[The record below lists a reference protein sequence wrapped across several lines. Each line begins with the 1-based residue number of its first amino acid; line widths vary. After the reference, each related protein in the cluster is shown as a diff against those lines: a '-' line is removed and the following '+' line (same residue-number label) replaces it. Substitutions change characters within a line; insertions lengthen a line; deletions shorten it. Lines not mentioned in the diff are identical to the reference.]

1 MLYMKSDYKNIY
13 RISDYINKKFR
24 DEIDRKEYNE
34 LSQNLNRRFAN
45 DCDKNIVFS
54 YHLDDAW
61 NRKIATFDI
70 YGNTVKC
77 SYRDD
82 EDEYILQSS
91 AVEEI
96 LEIVKKYS
104 DYFQSEDFF
113 IEDSGVWDGYLYR
126 MNFSDGENLYWGVL
140 DNLIFNFGREDY
152 PNTNIMLNF
161 LSEIFSVLE
170 KSGVDKKYLRFE
182 R

>member
-1 MLYMKSDYKNIY
+1 MESDYKNIY
-13 RISDYINKKFR
+13 RISDDMNKRFR
-24 DEIDRKEYNE
+24 DAIGKEEYNE

-45 DCDKNIVFS
+45 DCNKDIVFS
-54 YHLDDAW
+54 YHFNDAW
-61 NRKIATFDI
+61 NKKIAIFDI

-77 SYRDD
+77 GYRDD
-82 EDEYILQSS
+82 EDEYVLQSS
-91 AVEEI
+91 VIEEI
-96 LEIVKKYS
+96 FGIVKKYS

-113 IEDSGVWDGYLYR
+113 LEDSGVYDGYLYR

>member
-1 MLYMKSDYKNIY
+1 
-13 RISDYINKKFR
+13 
-24 DEIDRKEYNE
+24 
-34 LSQNLNRRFAN
+34 
-45 DCDKNIVFS
+45 
-54 YHLDDAW
+54 
-61 NRKIATFDI
+61 
-70 YGNTVKC
+70 
-77 SYRDD
+77 
-82 EDEYILQSS
+82 
-91 AVEEI
+91 
-96 LEIVKKYS
+96 
-104 DYFQSEDFF
+104 
-113 IEDSGVWDGYLYR
+113 